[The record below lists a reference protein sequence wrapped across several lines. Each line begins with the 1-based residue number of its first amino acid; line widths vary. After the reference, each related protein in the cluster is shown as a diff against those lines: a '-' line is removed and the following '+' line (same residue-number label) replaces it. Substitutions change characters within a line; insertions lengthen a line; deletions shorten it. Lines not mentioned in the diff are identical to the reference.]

1 MAIGRIKI
9 GVLPPEILGTTIITV
24 PLGSTVTITKAN
36 LMSSILPYYQ
46 EQNYPIG
53 SVKIVGH
60 NNSFQLLLSQTTVV
74 STTIAVLTNNS
85 NRIYKTSST
94 STISN
99 ATITSA
105 NMVSNFKVQGVK
117 LGSSYINYT
126 ATAINPSNTESEFS
140 TIQGKIIINV
150 VPVVNNPPSNIDDF
164 EVDCPYLG
172 SVSIDAE
179 AFTQG
184 YADPE
189 GDPQK
194 EVRFDVITPNGI
206 LLLNGIPLT
215 TNGYI
220 TTLENLQQ
228 SSMIYISNSSTPNG
242 SIQEIQFS
250 VSDFGSGQ
258 FTS

>member
-1 MAIGRIKI
+1 MATGRIKI
-9 GVLPPEILGTTIITV
+9 GVLPPEILGTTIITI

-36 LMSSILPYYQ
+36 LMNSVLPYYQ
-46 EQNYPIG
+46 QQNFLIG

-60 NNSFQLLLSQTTVV
+60 NNSYKVLLSQTNQIE
-74 STTIAVLTNNS
+74 TIAIITNNGS
-85 NRIYKTSST
+85 RVFKTSDVSAIT
-94 STISN
+94 NPIINNTALNSN
-99 ATITSA
+99 L
-105 NMVSNFKVQGVK
+105 FRVQGLK
-117 LGSSYINYT
+117 LGSSYITYT
-126 ATAINPSNTESEFS
+126 ATAINNNGVESELS
-140 TIQGKIIINV
+140 TMQGKIIINV
-150 VPVVNNPPSNIDDF
+150 VPVTNNPPSNIDDF
-164 EVDCPYLG
+164 EVNCPYLG
-172 SVSIDAE
+172 SVSIDAS

-184 YADPE
+184 YSDPE

-206 LLLNGIPLT
+206 LLLNGVPLT